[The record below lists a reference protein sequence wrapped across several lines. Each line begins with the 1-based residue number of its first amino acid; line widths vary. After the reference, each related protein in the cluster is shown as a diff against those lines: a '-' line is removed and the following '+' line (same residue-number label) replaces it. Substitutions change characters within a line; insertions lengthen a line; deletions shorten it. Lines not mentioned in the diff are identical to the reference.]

1 MKKYFVAAFTCALI
15 ALVWVSPAVRSQD
28 SDKAQRTQAKFR
40 RNARPVA
47 GQYIVVLNDEAVGP
61 RGENSRAPGLAA
73 EMGSAHRGNVRHV
86 FKHAI
91 QGFSVRMPEAAAQA
105 LSRDPRVL
113 FVEEDGEAT
122 VAATQTL
129 PGDGSLWGLDRIDQR
144 DMNDG
149 LYHYEQTGAGV
160 NVYVIDS
167 GIRTSHLEFGGRASV
182 AFDAFGED
190 GQDCNGHGTHV
201 AGTIGGATYGVAK
214 GVNLFGVRVIKC
226 LNTGDYSDFIA
237 GVDWVT
243 AHHAAPSIAN
253 MSLRGPAAAAMDLAV
268 TNSINSGVTYVV
280 AAGNDNADA
289 CNYSPARVPAAYT
302 VGATDM
308 SDQRVSDSNF
318 GTCVDLFAP
327 GQNISSAGYTSDTAV
342 ASLGGTSMAAPHV
355 AGIAALQIQ
364 AAAATLVPTT
374 PCRVRDAGA
383 GSPNQLA
390 FSETGTVFCTVP
402 PVCAAPNCRQ
412 FVGWIAPNTVTPWGE
427 PCGGL
432 LIQAPAGAHQASLIG
447 PVGSDFE
454 LALMKEIRPPGGL
467 GSFFMAVAV
476 GDAAG
481 SACESASYS
490 GAPALYYWRV
500 KSKNGTSGNFT
511 VTYTFPQ

>member
-1 MKKYFVAAFTCALI
+1 MKKYYVAAFTCALI

-61 RGENSRAPGLAA
+61 RGENSRAQELAA
-73 EMGSAHRGNVRHV
+73 EMGFAHRGNVRHV

-91 QGFSVRMPEAAAQA
+91 QGFSVRMPEEAAQA

-129 PGDGSLWGLDRIDQR
+129 PADGSLWGLDRIDQR
-144 DMNDG
+144 DMKDG

-167 GIRTSHLEFGGRASV
+167 GIRTSHVEFGGRASV

-190 GQDCNGHGTHV
+190 GQDCLGHGTHV

-214 GVNLFGVRVIKC
+214 GVNLFGVRVLQC
-226 LNTGDYSDFIA
+226 QDTGNTSYVIA

-243 AHHAAPSIAN
+243 AYHAGRAIVN
-253 MSLRGPAAAAMDLAV
+253 MSLGVPASTALDLAV
-268 TNSINSGVTYVV
+268 TNSIHTGLPYVV
-280 AAGNDNADA
+280 AAGNSSVDA

-308 SDQRVSDSNF
+308 YDQRASFSNF

-327 GQNISSAGYTSDTAV
+327 GQNIRSAWYTSNTAV
-342 ASLGGTSMAAPHV
+342 RSLDGTSMAAPHV
-355 AGIAALQIQ
+355 AGIVALQIQ
-364 AAAATLVPTT
+364 ATANTLIPTT
-374 PCRVRDAGA
+374 PCRVKDEGA

-390 FSETGTVFCTVP
+390 FSETGTVFCGVP
-402 PVCAAPNCRQ
+402 PACVGPKCRQ
-412 FVGWIAPNTVTPWGE
+412 FVGWIAPNTVTPWVE
-427 PCGGL
+427 PCGSL
-432 LIQAPAGAHQASLIG
+432 LIQAPAGAHSATLTG
-447 PVGSDFE
+447 PVGADFE
-454 LALMKEIRPPGGL
+454 LSLIKEVRSNGIY
-467 GSFFMAVAV
+467 FFTAVATS
-476 GDAAG
+476 DAAG
-481 SACESASYS
+481 SACESLAFT
-490 GAPALYYWRV
+490 GQPALYYWRV

-511 VTYTFPQ
+511 VTYNFP